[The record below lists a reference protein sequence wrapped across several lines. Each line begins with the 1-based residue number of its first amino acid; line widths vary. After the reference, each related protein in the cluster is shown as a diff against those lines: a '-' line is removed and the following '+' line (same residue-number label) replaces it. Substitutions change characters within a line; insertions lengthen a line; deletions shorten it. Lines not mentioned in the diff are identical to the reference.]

1 MLFQRKAGALCG
13 DIQGRVIQHCPGT
26 LGTESAA
33 KVDCPPE
40 TPGRVRFY
48 RLDNVGH
55 AFLTFVLFLY
65 ILHLSQPSSGVL
77 KSLLVL
83 AGLNTFR
90 SLGE

>member
-1 MLFQRKAGALCG
+1 MCG
-13 DIQGRVIQHCPGT
+13 DVLGASVIQHCPRT

-40 TPGRVRFY
+40 TPGRGHFY

-65 ILHLSQPSSGVL
+65 ILHLIQPSSGVL
-77 KSLLVL
+77 ELSLVF

-90 SLGE
+90 ALRESECIAL